1 MSWKKYITINKV
13 VKFLIIRFSSIG
25 DIVLTTPVIRCLKQ
39 QVEDAEIHCNIQN
52 MSDGGALAKI
62 DAPYH
67 SYISEDV
74 IGQEVSFSIGFD
86 SLSQKKYKGRI
97 IRLME
102 EEGAKYIAIFFM

>member
-1 MSWKKYITINKV
+1 MERRH
-13 VKFLIIRFSSIG
+13 FRR
-25 DIVLTTPVIRCLKQ
+25 DILNLAIQMKL
-39 QVEDAEIHCNIQN
+39 ENHEIQCNIQN

-67 SYISEDV
+67 SHISEEI

-86 SLSQKKYKGRI
+86 TLSNKKYKGRI

-102 EEGAKYIAIFFM
+102 EEGSKYLAIFFM